1 MSEKKEIKNKI
12 NCISNTKK
20 ITKAME
26 MVSIAKMKKSEIK
39 MKSRKP
45 YLDIIKTIISHILYN
60 HIKYRHLYLN
70 NRKTKKIGIIVI
82 STDRGLCGSL
92 NISLFKKIIQ
102 LINIYKNKNV
112 MSSLFILGSKGV
124 SYFKSSTYDITYY
137 EKIITKNYTFFD
149 CLNFIHSSLEY
160 YNTQKIDKLFL
171 SYNQFKNTLVY
182 IPVIMQLLP
191 LSKKIFKGNKNSHWD
206 YIYESNSGI
215 LLDTLLNDYIESQIY
230 QSILEN
236 CTCEQASRMISMK
249 QATDNSEDLI
259 KKLRILYN
267 KARQD
272 NITQE
277 LTEIISGANAVSLY

>member
-1 MSEKKEIKNKI
+1 MSEIKEVRNKI
-12 NCISNTKK
+12 KCITNTQK

-26 MVSIAKMKKSEIK
+26 MVSISKMKKAEVK
-39 MKSRKP
+39 MNSGRP
-45 YLDIIKTIISHILYN
+45 YLKTIKEIINNFISNNTRYQHV
-60 HIKYRHLYLN
+60 YLEQ
-70 NRKTKKIGIIVI
+70 RAVKKIGIIII
-82 STDRGLCGSL
+82 STDRGLCGNL
-92 NISLFKKIIQ
+92 NVTLFKKIIQ

-124 SYFKSSTYDITYY
+124 SYFKSSIYDITYY

-191 LSKKIFKGNKNSHWD
+191 LSKEIFKGNKNSHWD